1 VSRRLLAALALVAVA
16 VAGWWVGRAGYG
28 PSVGRREL
36 RIEAAPVGGLATP
49 SDFVPPALADGPV
62 RNVVLLVGDGFGIAQ
77 AAAARVRAF
86 GPDGRF
92 VFERFPA
99 LGLMATHPVG
109 DVVTNSESGA
119 TAFASGE
126 KTVNGRVGLSPD
138 GRRLESLVER
148 ARAAGWLTGV
158 VTSTHIFD
166 ATPAAFLAHVER
178 RRDYPAVI
186 EQIAASGVD
195 FLAGGGREGFLPA
208 TGEGE
213 RTDGRNLLA
222 EAEARGITVVRDVAA
237 LEAADR
243 LPLWALFPG
252 GRLGDDPPRP
262 DLVDL
267 AGRALDLL
275 AAESDRR
282 GVGFFLVVEEEEI
295 DSGAHNNDLGRMT
308 AGALRFDRAVERAA
322 RVAAGR
328 GDTLVVVLAD
338 HSTGGLAIDQT
349 STAERLRVTWATGRH
364 NGEPVPV
371 WAYGPPSAAAR
382 FVGFHDNTEIHDR
395 IAAAAGLER
404 PAASAAIEPQTV
416 TAEATP

>member
-1 VSRRLLAALALVAVA
+1 VKRRLLAALALVAA
-16 VAGWWVGRAGYG
+16 AAAGWWAGRAGHG
-28 PSVGRREL
+28 PPVGGREL
-36 RIEAAPVGGLATP
+36 RIEEAPVGGLATP
-49 SDFVPPALADGPV
+49 SAFVPPALADVPV

-86 GPDGRF
+86 GPGGRF

-99 LGLMATHPVG
+99 LGLMATHPIG
-109 DVVTNSESGA
+109 DLVTNSESGA

-148 ARAAGWLTGV
+148 ARAAGRLTGV
-158 VTSTHIFD
+158 VTSTEIYD

-195 FLAGGGREGFLPA
+195 FLAGGGRERFLPA
-208 TGEGE
+208 TGEGD
-213 RTDGRNLLA
+213 RADGRDLLA
-222 EAEARGITVVRDVAA
+222 EAAARGVTVVGDLGG

-243 LPLWALFPG
+243 LPVWALFPG
-252 GRLGDDPPRP
+252 ARLGDEPARP
-262 DLVDL
+262 DVVDL

-275 AAESDRR
+275 AAEADRR
-282 GVGFFLVVEEEEI
+282 GTGFFLVVEEEEI

-308 AGALRFDRAVERAA
+308 TGVLRLDRAAELAA
-322 RVAAGR
+322 RFAAGR
-328 GDTLVVVLAD
+328 GDTLVVVLGD
-338 HSTGGLAIDQT
+338 HSTGGLAIDQA

-371 WAYGPPSAAAR
+371 WAYGPPSAIAG
-382 FVGFHDNTEIHDR
+382 FVGYHDNTEIHVR
-395 IAAAAGLER
+395 IAAAAGLTGAAA
-404 PAASAAIEPQTV
+404 PAEG
-416 TAEATP
+416 TP

>member
-1 VSRRLLAALALVAVA
+1 MKRRFLAALALVVVA
-16 VAGWWVGRAGYG
+16 AAGWWAGRAGYG

-36 RIEAAPVGGLATP
+36 GMEEAPVGGLATP
-49 SDFVPPALADGPV
+49 SQFVPPVLPDRAV
-62 RNVVLLVGDGFGIAQ
+62 RNVVLLVGDGFGVAQ

-126 KTVNGRVGLSPD
+126 KTVNGRVGTAPD
-138 GRRLESLVER
+138 GRRLESLIER
-148 ARAAGWLTGV
+148 AKSAGWVTGV
-158 VTSTHIFD
+158 VTSTHVFD
-166 ATPAAFLAHVER
+166 ATPASFLAHVER

-186 EQIAASGVD
+186 EQIAFSGVD

-213 RTDGRNLLA
+213 RTDGRDLLA
-222 EAEARGITVVRDVAA
+222 EAAARGITVVRDVAA

-252 GRLGDDPPRP
+252 GRLGDDPQRP
-262 DLVDL
+262 DVVDL

-275 AAESDRR
+275 AAEADRR
-282 GVGFFLVVEEEEI
+282 GTGFFLVVEEEEI

-308 AGALRFDRAVERAA
+308 RGALRFDRAVERSARFAA
-322 RVAAGR
+322 ER

-349 STAERLRVTWATGRH
+349 STAERLRVTWSTGRH

-371 WAYGPPSAAAR
+371 WAYGPPSAIAG
-382 FVGFHDNTEIHDR
+382 FVGFHDNTEIHGR
-395 IAAAAGLER
+395 IAAAAGLTGATA
-404 PAASAAIEPQTV
+404 P
-416 TAEATP
+416 AEATP

>member
-1 VSRRLLAALALVAVA
+1 MKRRLSAALALVAVA
-16 VAGWWVGRAGYG
+16 AAGWWVGRAGHG

-36 RIEAAPVGGLATP
+36 RIEEAPVGGLATP
-49 SDFVPPALADGPV
+49 SGFVPPALADGPV

-99 LGLMATHPVG
+99 LGLMATHPIG

-126 KTVNGRVGLSPD
+126 KTVNGRVGLSPE

-158 VTSTHIFD
+158 VTSTQIFD
-166 ATPAAFLAHVER
+166 ATPASFLAHVER

-186 EQIAASGVD
+186 DQIAASGVD
-195 FLAGGGREGFLPA
+195 LLAGGGREGFLPA

-213 RTDGRNLLA
+213 RTDGRDLLA
-222 EAEARGITVVRDVAA
+222 EAGARGISVVGDLAA

-252 GRLGDDPPRP
+252 GRLGDEPARP
-262 DLVDL
+262 DVVDL

-275 AAESDRR
+275 AAESERR

-308 AGALRFDRAVERAA
+308 TGVLRFDRAAELAA
-322 RVAAGR
+322 RFAAER

-338 HSTGGLAIDQT
+338 HSTGGLAIDQS

-371 WAYGPPSAAAR
+371 WAYGPPAAAAR
-382 FVGFHDNTEIHDR
+382 FVGYHDNTEIHDR
-395 IAAAAGLER
+395 IAAAAGLADAAR
-404 PAASAAIEPQTV
+404 P
-416 TAEATP
+416 AEATP